1 MDTIAYIMFGCVLIF
16 ILVMG
21 YLLFK
26 DSVKEKMPKKENKT
40 PKSEEKNNEDDINLL
55 DSQDM
60 LDFEKIRPC
69 NEDSALLEYKKNI
82 YLGYIEVQGINFN
95 LLSENE
101 RIMLEQSF
109 GDLINGLDFPAQIY
123 VQSRK
128 TDLDHYI
135 SKYKKSIDD
144 MKKDID
150 KEKRKNSDRKYIE
163 NRENQLIYGELLL
176 NYFIERTVH
185 ANLLERKYYFVVK
198 YNHNPN
204 NYEHELND
212 YEVLSAAYNDISNKA
227 AVIIDSLSRSNLK
240 SKLLSAFDMGE
251 FLYNCYNRTDANEL
265 KFNTVVSSEYNHLFT
280 TAKPIEAKQLELEI
294 KESERAEKEKLK
306 EIKRMVRGQEGV

>member
-1 MDTIAYIMFGCVLIF
+1 MDVIAYTMFGCVLIF
-16 ILVMG
+16 IGVIG
-21 YLLFK
+21 YLIFK
-26 DSVKEKMPKKENKT
+26 DSIKEKMPKRGSKNDINSK
-40 PKSEEKNNEDDINLL
+40 KSDKNNDDDVNVL
-55 DSQDM
+55 DSQDI

-69 NEDSALLEYKKNI
+69 NEEIALLEYKPNV

-109 GDLINGLDFPAQIY
+109 GELINGLDFPAQIY

-128 TDLDHYI
+128 TNLDHYI
-135 SKYKKSIDD
+135 SKYRKSIDD
-144 MKKDID
+144 MRKDID
-150 KEKRKNSDRKYIE
+150 REKRKSSDKKHLE
-163 NRENQLIYGELLL
+163 NRENQLAYGELLL
-176 NYFIERTVH
+176 NYFIQRTVH

-198 YNHNPN
+198 YVHNPN

-240 SKLLSAFDMGE
+240 SNLLSAFGIGE
-251 FLYNCYNRTDANEL
+251 FLYNCYNRQDATEL
-265 KFNTVVSSEYNHLFT
+265 KFSTAVSSEYNHLFT
-280 TAKPIEAKQLELEI
+280 TSKPVEVKQVELAI
-294 KESERAEKEKLK
+294 KESEREEKEKLE
-306 EIKRMVRGQEGV
+306 EIKNLVRG